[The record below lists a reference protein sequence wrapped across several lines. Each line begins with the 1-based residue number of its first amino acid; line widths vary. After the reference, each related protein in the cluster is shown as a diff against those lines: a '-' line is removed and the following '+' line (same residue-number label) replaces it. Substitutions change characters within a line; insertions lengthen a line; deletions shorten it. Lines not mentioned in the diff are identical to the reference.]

1 MSRNLARRAASVL
14 AVAALLGGG
23 LALGTG
29 AASAEEASG
38 NMNGSVETT
47 GCNPKQGADCDFPLP
62 FGSGSTSGS
71 VETFGGPLDWAAV
84 GVLAVGQAGGSI
96 GDLTFGCNPKQGADC
111 DFPTPSEILLALLQG
126 RDPHTL

>member
-1 MSRNLARRAASVL
+1 MLRNLARRGASVL
-14 AVAALLGGG
+14 VAGALLGGG

-29 AASAEEASG
+29 AASAEEASSS
-38 NMNGSVETT
+38 M
-47 GCNPKQGADCDFPLP
+47 
-62 FGSGSTSGS
+62 SGS
-71 VETFGGPLDWAAV
+71 VETFGSPLDWAAM